1 MAVTENSYTGNG
13 STTNYSFTFP
23 YLKSTDVQVQVDATV
38 TTAWAFA
45 NATTVQ
51 FNTAP
56 SNGAKI
62 KILRD
67 TNVDSLAA
75 TFYAGSS
82 IKSEDLN
89 DNYTQ
94 NLYKTQE
101 VGARYFSTTGGT
113 MTGDL
118 TLGEDVTLTFE
129 GATDNTNE
137 TKLTV
142 ADPTADRTITLP
154 DTTGTIVTTGD
165 TGTVATGMIAADAV
179 NGTKIADDSINSEHY
194 VDGSIDTVHIADNQ
208 ITTAKIADNQV
219 TTAKIADANVTTAK
233 IADNAV
239 TMAKLN
245 SGTLPTDITVASAN
259 LVDGTIATADIAD
272 NAVTMAKLNSG
283 ALPTDITVASA
294 NLVDGTVATADIADA
309 NITTAKIA
317 DSNITTAKIADDA
330 VNGNKIASNTITN
343 DNVKSNAA
351 IDGSKLAN
359 TSITHTQLSANSVTT
374 AKITDGNVT
383 TAKIADS
390 NVTTAKIAANAVTSA
405 KIADDA
411 VGSTELGDG
420 VIDTVH
426 VGAAQI
432 TTAKL
437 ADSNVTTA
445 KITDANVTTAK
456 IADDAITIG
465 KIGCEQTTLSNSDSH
480 IPTSGAVVD
489 YVAAQ
494 IAPLGGLEVIA
505 TEVAFPNT
513 QPSAGVVI
521 SISDAGGVV
530 FNGSGTSTTGRTVGG
545 STVTINNAPSS
556 LNSETLVAGVGLMV
570 SSTGSSQTYNYHK
583 ILGKEDD
590 IKQLSD
596 DINDFNARYR
606 VGSSNPTSAL
616 DAGDLFFNT
625 STQKLLVY
633 NSTNSAWEE
642 AQSIGNF
649 FISTF
654 SEAFDG
660 SRTQFTL
667 SNAPTNVQQILLSL
681 NGVVQKPGT
690 AFTLSGS
697 TVTLASAP
705 ASGTDFFAVVMGST
719 VNIGTPSNNTVAT
732 AVLQDDAVT
741 SAKIAAS
748 NVTATELGAN
758 AVITSKIADSNV
770 TTAKIADD
778 AVTGDKI
785 ANNLDIPDNNKI
797 RFGTGNDLQIYH
809 EGSDSWIRDAGTGR
823 LLIDGSEVHIRKYGA
838 AETMA
843 KFIED
848 GAVELYHNNSKKF
861 ETTSE
866 GALFSGAVGINGTNL
881 THAVNTLKIGHEGS
895 GVHQLR
901 GYGPDTSTNGKIQ
914 LRSSRSNGS
923 NSFDIVYDSGNLEFP
938 DNQKAIFGTGD
949 DLQIYHDGTHSR
961 FLNNT
966 GLFLLQGSDI
976 RLANTAGTETIIKGV
991 ENGAVELYYDDSKKF
1006 ETTSNGATVSG
1017 RLDTQGLFTG
1027 DNNKI
1032 LAGNSDDLEIYHNGS
1047 HSIAKNG
1054 TGDFYLAGDSVK
1066 LVNAAINEDMLVAEA
1081 NGAVKLYYNNN
1092 LISATGSG
1100 HLDQYARIK
1109 IHAANSGGGFGG
1121 HQMTLGTWD
1130 GSNHRIEGD
1139 ANRPVYLVSYNS
1151 TGIKMGISGGVTA
1164 TVISSGIMPHS
1175 NNSVDLGSS
1184 SLKWRNI
1191 YTNDLNLSNE
1201 GSSNDVDGTWG
1212 NWTIQEGESDLFL
1225 KNNRS
1230 GKKYKFN
1237 LTEVS

>member
-13 STTNYSFTFP
+13 STTQYSFTFP
-23 YLKSTDVQVQVDATV
+23 YLKSTDVQVQVDAAV

-101 VGARYFSTTGGT
+101 VGARFFSNTGGT

-118 TLGEDVTLTFE
+118 TLAEDVEIIFE
-129 GATDNTNE
+129 GATDDAHE

-142 ADPTADRTITLP
+142 ADPTADRVITLP
-154 DTTGTIVTTGD
+154 NVTGTVVTTGD

-194 VDGSIDTVHIADNQ
+194 VDGSIDTAHIADSQVTTAKIADNQ
-208 ITTAKIADNQV
+208 ITTAKIV
-219 TTAKIADANVTTAK
+219 DANVTTAK

-245 SGTLPTDITVASAN
+245 SGALPTDVTVASAN

-309 NITTAKIA
+309 
-317 DSNITTAKIADDA
+317 
-330 VNGNKIASNTITN
+330 
-343 DNVKSNAA
+343 
-351 IDGSKLAN
+351 
-359 TSITHTQLSANSVTT
+359 SI
-374 AKITDGNVT
+374 T

-390 NVTTAKIAANAVTSA
+390 NVTTAKIADDNVTMAKLASGTLPTDITVASANIVDGTIVAADLASNSVTSA

-432 TTAKL
+432 TTAKI

-570 SSTGSSQTYNYHK
+570 SSTGSSQIYNYHK

-748 NVTATELGAN
+748 AVTSTELGAN
-758 AVITSKIADSNV
+758 AVITSKIADANV
-770 TTAKIADD
+770 TAAKLASGVTDLSNDTSPQLGGGLASNGFNINFADS
-778 AVTGDKI
+778 
-785 ANNLDIPDNNKI
+785 N
-797 RFGTGNDLQIYH
+797 
-809 EGSDSWIRDAGTGR
+809 
-823 LLIDGSEVHIRKYGA
+823 GA
-838 AETMA
+838 QDMA
-843 KFIED
+843 KF
-848 GAVELYHNNSKKF
+848 GA
-861 ETTSE
+861 
-866 GALFSGAVGINGTNL
+866 SG
-881 THAVNTLKIGHEGS
+881 
-895 GVHQLR
+895 
-901 GYGPDTSTNGKIQ
+901 
-914 LRSSRSNGS
+914 
-923 NSFDIVYDSGNLEFP
+923 
-938 DNQKAIFGTGD
+938 
-949 DLQIYHDGTHSR
+949 DLQIYHDGSNSYLEDAGTGSLKIRGNIVDISNTNADNMILATGGAGVNLYNNGTLKFNTNVNGVTCHDDLAILDNNKATFGNSNDLQIYHAPSNQNRIVSATSGHDLYVAATAGEVYIQTNFGAQNSVACHYNGQTELMHSGTKK
-961 FLNNT
+961 LETTSGGVTVT
-966 GLFLLQGSDI
+966 GTMSTAGVSLSGGAGAVSIAANSDI
-976 RLANTAGTETIIKGV
+976 RLT
-991 ENGAVELYYDDSKKF
+991 
-1006 ETTSNGATVSG
+1006 
-1017 RLDTQGLFTG
+1017 
-1027 DNNKI
+1027 
-1032 LAGNSDDLEIYHNGS
+1032 
-1047 HSIAKNG
+1047 
-1054 TGDFYLAGDSVK
+1054 
-1066 LVNAAINEDMLVAEA
+1066 
-1081 NGAVKLYYNNN
+1081 
-1092 LISATGSG
+1092 TGSWTG
-1100 HLDQYARIK
+1100 NATKIQHHADHLYIQGG
-1109 IHAANSGGGFGG
+1109 SGTYGIIFRD
-1121 HQMTLGTWD
+1121 HD
-1130 GSNHRIEGD
+1130 GVDRWSVLDNGNFHPM
-1139 ANRPVYLVSYNS
+1139 A
-1151 TGIKMGISGGVTA
+1151 
-1164 TVISSGIMPHS
+1164 
-1175 NNSVDLGSS
+1175 NNSYDIGSS
-1184 SLKWRNI
+1184 SNRVRNI
-1191 YTNDLNLSNE
+1191 YTNDLHLSNE
-1201 GSSNDVDGTWG
+1201 GHSNDVDGTWG